1 VVEQGGAPNPDLR
14 LRVSYQDWV
23 DIMGERLDPL
33 KAVATGKLRPRGN
46 PMAIKRLA
54 QVFPRG

>member
-1 VVEQGGAPNPDLR
+1 
-14 LRVSYQDWV
+14 
-23 DIMGERLDPL
+23 L

-46 PMAIKRLA
+46 PLAIKRLT